1 MAQYIVEDFHKS
13 ALDALDPQTVRA
25 IRKKVVWA
33 GAKVVER
40 EMSAT
45 IQERHHVVSGAM
57 MRSVA
62 MGEIHEDIDRTWVD
76 VFPRGTDPR
85 GVENQMKSKIIIT
98 GYYDR
103 FTGRSQRRIDNYIT
117 KMRKRVEPRIL
128 SVMEHQFNLCM
139 DELTK

>member
-1 MAQYIVEDFHKS
+1 MARYVVEDFHDS
-13 ALDALDPQTVRA
+13 VLDKLDPQTVRN
-25 IRKKVVWA
+25 IRRKVVWA

-40 EMSAT
+40 EMAAT

-62 MGEIHEDIDRTWVD
+62 MGEIREDVDQTYVD

-103 FTGRSQRRIDNYIT
+103 FTGRSQRRKDNYIT

-128 SVMEHQFNLCM
+128 AVMEHQFDLCM